1 MKTKGY
7 ITASSCISP
16 QSTDGTQGL
25 GEAWNYHTT
34 DRLEVLRP
42 DYVKY
47 IDPRQVRRMG
57 KGVRMALCAGN
68 LCIDAHG
75 SVPDSVI
82 TATGLGSMGSTEKFL
97 NQMIDNQEENLIPYA
112 FLQTTSNTSGAQIAL
127 QHKIHGYNMTW
138 VHKGISFELALI
150 DALTLLESEESKT
163 TLVGGF
169 DEMTKDHAHIM
180 SKSGLIGHGEVDMHK
195 TYENAHP
202 IAGEAASFFM
212 ISSENSGPQIKSV
225 IAESGKLSQETIAD
239 KVVQSLDE
247 AQWNNECDLV
257 LLGENGMLAHDQLLN
272 ASLGDLT
279 SPVAR
284 FKHLCGEFETSSG
297 FALWLA
303 QGFMKDASLLEELLL
318 LNSSMPQKI
327 ERILIVNLFGNDNLG
342 IVAIEK

>member
-7 ITASSCISP
+7 IAASSCISP
-16 QSTDGTQGL
+16 QSTDGTKGL
-25 GEAWNYHTT
+25 GVAWNYHVT
-34 DRLEVLRP
+34 DQLEVLRP

-68 LCIDAHG
+68 LCIDAYG
-75 SVPDSVI
+75 SVPDSII

-169 DEMTKDHAHIM
+169 DEMTKDHAYIM
-180 SKSGLIGHGEVDMHK
+180 HKAGLIGIGEVDMHK

-212 ISSENSGPQIKSV
+212 ITSENSGPQIKSV
-225 IAESGKLSQETIAD
+225 VAESGLLSPDTCVN
-239 KVVQSLDE
+239 KVRE
-247 AQWNNECDLV
+247 A
-257 LLGENGMLAHDQLLN
+257 
-272 ASLGDLT
+272 
-279 SPVAR
+279 
-284 FKHLCGEFETSSG
+284 
-297 FALWLA
+297 
-303 QGFMKDASLLEELLL
+303 LEAGT
-318 LNSSMPQKI
+318 
-327 ERILIVNLFGNDNLG
+327 RIVI
-342 IVAIEK
+342 